1 LIHGYQIAFEPR
13 VTIQPVSSLFPSVFQ
28 PNSTLSNTSSSSS
41 PVSTAAQQ
49 TDASGLSPTASF
61 LSELQQLQV
70 QSPTQF
76 NQLVSSISNNL
87 TQAAQTAASS
97 GNSTKASQ
105 LNALATQFQNSTN
118 GGQIPT
124 PQDLQQAGL
133 SGHHHHHGGHHS
145 SGQPS
150 STNPFQLQSSAGNT
164 PDLLDSL
171 LGTSTSTQPS

>member
-1 LIHGYQIAFEPR
+1 
-13 VTIQPVSSLFPSVFQ
+13 VTINPVSSLFPAILQ
-28 PNSTLSNTSSSSS
+28 PNNPLSNTSSSSS

-76 NQLVSSISNNL
+76 NQLVSAISNNL
-87 TQAAQTAASS
+87 THAAQTAASS
-97 GNSTKASQ
+97 GNTTKAAQ
-105 LNALATQFQNSTN
+105 LNTLARQFQNAAN
-118 GGQIPT
+118 GGQVPT

-133 SGHHHHHGGHHS
+133 SGHQHHHGGRHS

-150 STNPFQLQSSAGNT
+150 STNPFQLQSTAGNS

>member
-1 LIHGYQIAFEPR
+1 ML
-13 VTIQPVSSLFPSVFQ
+13 Q

-61 LSELQQLQV
+61 LSELQQLQT

-76 NQLVSSISNNL
+76 NQLMTAISSNL
-87 TQAAQTAASS
+87 NQAAQTAAGS

-105 LNALATQFQNSTN
+105 LNTLATQFQNAAN
-118 GGQIPT
+118 GGQVPT

-133 SGHHHHHGGHHS
+133 TGQHHHHGGHHG
-145 SGQPS
+145 SGQTS
-150 STNPFQLQSSAGNT
+150 STNPFQLQSTAGNS

-171 LGTSTSTQPS
+171 LGTSTSTQSS

>member
-1 LIHGYQIAFEPR
+1 
-13 VTIQPVSSLFPSVFQ
+13 VTINPVSSLFPSVFQ

-76 NQLVSSISNNL
+76 NQLASAISNNL

-97 GNSTKASQ
+97 GDTTKASQ
-105 LNALATQFQNSTN
+105 LNTLATQFQNAAN
-118 GGQIPT
+118 GGQVPT

-133 SGHHHHHGGHHS
+133 SGHHHHHGGGHHS
-145 SGQPS
+145 SGQPN
-150 STNPFQLQSSAGNT
+150 STNPFQMQSAAGNS

>member
-1 LIHGYQIAFEPR
+1 
-13 VTIQPVSSLFPSVFQ
+13 VTINPVSSLFPTMLQ
-28 PNSTLSNTSSSSS
+28 PNSTLSNNSSSSS
-41 PVSTAAQQ
+41 PVSSAAQQ

-76 NQLVSSISNNL
+76 NELVSAISNNL

-97 GNSTKASQ
+97 GNTTKAAQ
-105 LNALATQFQNSTN
+105 LNSLANQFQNAAK

-150 STNPFQLQSSAGNT
+150 STNPFQLQSTAGNS

-171 LGTSTSTQPS
+171 LGTSTSTQSS

>member
-1 LIHGYQIAFEPR
+1 
-13 VTIQPVSSLFPSVFQ
+13 VTINPVSSLFPSVFQ
-28 PNSTLSNTSSSSS
+28 PNSTLSNTSRSSS
-41 PVSTAAQQ
+41 PVSSAAQQ

-97 GNSTKASQ
+97 GNTTKAAQ
-105 LNALATQFQNSTN
+105 LNSLAAQFQNSTN

-124 PQDLQQAGL
+124 PQDLQKAGL
-133 SGHHHHHGGHHS
+133 SGHRHHGGHHGS
-145 SGQPS
+145 AQPS
-150 STNPFQLQSSAGNT
+150 STNPFQLQSTAGNS
-164 PDLLDSL
+164 PDILDSL
-171 LGTSTSTQPS
+171 LGTATSTQTS